1 MKSSLIK
8 QEDIEKLSQED
19 LELFLDYFKELKTLN
34 KEVQILE
41 NEGNNEES
49 QKKRAKLFLFNNI
62 KSNEKR
68 RNGLHVL
75 NEIINNLS
83 LFEYC
88 SRIWVDYLEVL
99 VEKNDNRFKEFEN
112 NYQLLKKSGK
122 KHDEIISELVL
133 EFEKTNS
140 KLSFA
145 LEIGSVKLKE
155 VLKNLEKYNLLLSD
169 KEAQLDINKPEF
181 YLELDRLEIK
191 YPNDINSH
199 LRFLENEE
207 IKEFDNLKTTFLEK
221 NAIKIMMA
229 RLNFELLN
237 KFKSYEEPISNLRAE
252 EITLNRQVMA
262 VYSLLRALEVTQ
274 IDITKIA
281 EFIQFI
287 TKRDL
292 NYSKIKD
299 TEIYNKLRIRETS
312 KKDKEFLKREFEK
325 IGLEFKI

>member
-1 MKSSLIK
+1 M
-8 QEDIEKLSQED
+8 
-19 LELFLDYFKELKTLN
+19 
-34 KEVQILE
+34 
-41 NEGNNEES
+41 
-49 QKKRAKLFLFNNI
+49 FNNI